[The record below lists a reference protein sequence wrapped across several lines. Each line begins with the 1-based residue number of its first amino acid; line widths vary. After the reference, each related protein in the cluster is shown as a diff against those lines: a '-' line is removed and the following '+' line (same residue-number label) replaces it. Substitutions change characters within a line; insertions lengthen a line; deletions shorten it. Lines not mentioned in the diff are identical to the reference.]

1 MSAAGGTTIGS
12 ALAEVTD
19 RHRRLVD
26 GLRGAQRKAIWLGAL
41 AIRHPQYAA
50 LRAAAQALAAAT
62 GASVG
67 VLAEGGNAAG
77 AHLAGVLPHRA
88 AGGVARGG
96 AGLDAGAMLSQPLG
110 GYLLWDVEPGAD
122 SLHEKALASLK
133 GAAFVV
139 AATPYA
145 SDELKSVAQ
154 VLLPIGT
161 FAETSGTYVNL
172 EGQWQSFNGA
182 ALPVGESRP
191 GWKVLRVLGN
201 LLGLAGFEQNSSE
214 EVRDALRAQVERN
227 AAPISAA
234 AVAAPASVAEARVAG
249 VQVYQG
255 DAIVRRAGAL
265 QRTREAR
272 APRVVYGAGAQS

>member
-1 MSAAGGTTIGS
+1 
-12 ALAEVTD
+12 
-19 RHRRLVD
+19 
-26 GLRGAQRKAIWLGAL
+26 
-41 AIRHPQYAA
+41 
-50 LRAAAQALAAAT
+50 LRAAAQSLAAAT
-62 GASVG
+62 GASLG

-88 AGGVARGG
+88 AGGVARGN
-96 AGLDAGAMLSQPLG
+96 AGLDAGAMLSQSLG

-122 SLHEKALASLK
+122 SLHEKSLASLK
-133 GAAFVV
+133 GAGFVV
-139 AATPYA
+139 AATPYVTE
-145 SDELKSVAQ
+145 ELKSVAQ

-172 EGQWQSFNGA
+172 EGQWQSFVGA
-182 ALPVGESRP
+182 ALSVGESRP

-227 AAPISAA
+227 AAPVNAGAIQ
-234 AVAAPASVAEARVAG
+234 APQANSEARVTG
-249 VQVYQG
+249 VQVYQS
-255 DAIVRRAGAL
+255 DAIVRRAVSL

>member
-1 MSAAGGTTIGS
+1 VVES
-12 ALAEVTD
+12 LQ
-19 RHRRLVD
+19 
-26 GLRGAQRKAIWLGAL
+26 GAQRKAIWLGAL

-50 LRAAAQALAAAT
+50 LRAAAQALASAT
-62 GASVG
+62 GASLG

-88 AGGVARGG
+88 AGGVARGS
-96 AGLDAGAMLSQPLG
+96 AGMNAGTMLSQSLG
-110 GYLLWDVEPGAD
+110 GYLLWDVEPAAD
-122 SLHEKALASLK
+122 SLHEKALASLQ
-133 GAAFVV
+133 GAGLVV

-145 SDELKSVAQ
+145 TDELKSVAQ

-172 EGQWQSFNGA
+172 EGQWQSFTGA
-182 ALPVGESRP
+182 ALPVGEARP

-227 AAPISAA
+227 AAPTG
-234 AVAAPASVAEARVAG
+234 AVAVPPPATVGEARVTG
-249 VQVYQG
+249 VQVYQS
-255 DAIVRRAGAL
+255 DAIVRRAVSL